1 MQWQVPSR
9 WQQARSDIP
18 EDADWRRKYNN
29 YYYSLKK
36 TMPTSVALTP
46 HFESL
51 TQQLVASGR
60 YNNVS
65 EVVREGLRL
74 LESRV
79 QEEAAKLAALRD
91 AAKLGFDAIERGE
104 HLVLKSDQNIRSLVK
119 AAGVQAKALVLAS
132 SVPKRRSA

>member
-1 MQWQVPSR
+1 
-9 WQQARSDIP
+9 
-18 EDADWRRKYNN
+18 
-29 YYYSLKK
+29 
-36 TMPTSVALTP
+36 MPTSVALTP

-65 EVVREGLRL
+65 EVVRDGLRL

-79 QEEAAKLAALRD
+79 REESAKLVALRD

-104 HLVLKSDQNIRSLVK
+104 SLALQTDRDIADFVRQAGLK
-119 AAGVQAKALVLAS
+119 AKATGTLPSSARVKKLA
-132 SVPKRRSA
+132 